1 MSEGN
6 GALYVVADKTKHP
19 VKITIFKKALT
30 FKIIYD
36 KIVFGQKDKDSG
48 KDLFKM
54 KKLALMLALV
64 LALGVVFTACGE
76 KESGGLTVS
85 TTGTADSGTQ
95 ILTGLN
101 GESIT
106 VPSSITKI
114 ACVSPAAKIILESLG
129 ASDKLVEASASP
141 EIIFVDEA
149 DAAQYESS
157 GTPIV
162 SIPTAASVADI
173 NTLIRLVAKAAGTS
187 GDELI
192 NKITNVLNVAQVGSS
207 AYETRYR
214 AYIDLGDGQTVGSG
228 TYVTEMLYASGLE
241 NIAAIEGFG
250 EMAEADVVAADPEFI
265 FTAGSADDYL
275 NNAAFAE
282 VSAVVNGF
290 VYEIAKDD
298 IAYGSSNVSN
308 AVSQMYEKVSETRG
322 DD

>member
-1 MSEGN
+1 
-6 GALYVVADKTKHP
+6 
-19 VKITIFKKALT
+19 
-30 FKIIYD
+30 
-36 KIVFGQKDKDSG
+36 
-48 KDLFKM
+48 M
-54 KKLALMLALV
+54 KKLALILALV
-64 LALGVVFTACGE
+64 MTLGVVFTACGE
-76 KESGGLTVS
+76 KESGGLSIS
-85 TTGTADSGTQ
+85 TTGAADSGTQ

-106 VPSSITKI
+106 VPSSISKI
-114 ACVSPAAKIILESLG
+114 ACESPAAKIILEALG
-129 ASDKLVEASASP
+129 ASAKLSDTASA

-149 DAAQYESS
+149 DAASVS
-157 GTPIV
+157 GSAAPVV

-173 NTLIRLVAKAAGTS
+173 NALIRLVAKAAGTS
-187 GDELI
+187 ADDLV

-207 AYETRYR
+207 AYSTRFR
-214 AYIDLGDGQTVGSG
+214 AYIDLGNGQTVGSG
-228 TYVTEMLYASGLE
+228 TYVTEILYATGLE
-241 NIAAIEGFG
+241 NVATMDGFG

-265 FTAGSADDYL
+265 FTTGSANDYL

-308 AVSQMYEKVSETRG
+308 VVSQIYEKVSATRG